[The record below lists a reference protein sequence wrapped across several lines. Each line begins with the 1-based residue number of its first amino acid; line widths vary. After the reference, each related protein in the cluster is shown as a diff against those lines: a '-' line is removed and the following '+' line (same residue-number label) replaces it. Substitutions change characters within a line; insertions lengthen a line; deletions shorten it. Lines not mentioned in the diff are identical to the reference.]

1 MADIRDIKHCDKCRM
16 AFAGN
21 YDRCPSCGEPIPDT
35 IETVPVVTPRLPDF
49 HPRPANP

>member
-21 YDRCPSCGEPIPDT
+21 LDSCPSCGESVPDT
-35 IETVPVVTPRLPDF
+35 IETVSVLTCS
-49 HPRPANP
+49 HE